1 MTNKTT
7 KGMKKIC
14 AVVLCGMMTLSLVAC
29 STEPD
34 KQPESSGA
42 SSQSEMSTKT
52 TMTYGKVSS
61 VTGNEIEFSLAKD
74 PFGGDEV
81 ESSSGTEGGG
91 MAAATLTEAVEGG
104 DGAAQEAPKM
114 DLEYT
119 GESESYTIP
128 AGVKIIGINGN
139 EEQLSAIK
147 KGSVLAITKDDA
159 TGAVTT
165 INIFE

>member
-1 MTNKTT
+1 
-7 KGMKKIC
+7 
-14 AVVLCGMMTLSLVAC
+14 
-29 STEPD
+29 
-34 KQPESSGA
+34 
-42 SSQSEMSTKT
+42 
-52 TMTYGKVSS
+52 
-61 VTGNEIEFSLAKD
+61 
-74 PFGGDEV
+74 
-81 ESSSGTEGGG
+81 
-91 MAAATLTEAVEGG
+91 
-104 DGAAQEAPKM
+104 M